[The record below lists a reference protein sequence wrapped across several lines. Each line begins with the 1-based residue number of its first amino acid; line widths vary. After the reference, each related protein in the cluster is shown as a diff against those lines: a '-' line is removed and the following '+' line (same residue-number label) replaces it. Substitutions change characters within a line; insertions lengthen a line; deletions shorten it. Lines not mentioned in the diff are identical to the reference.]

1 MITKQAWIIG
11 DVMKS
16 LYKIDPFHLLI
27 TSPPYNVGLDYGVY
41 KDNLPL
47 EEYIFNLTDL
57 FLNLSKLLAPGGHIC
72 INIANT
78 GRQPYTPKKDLLVC
92 SLLKVW
98 DLQYR
103 GEIIWDKQNMTSGT
117 AWGSWKSP
125 NCPSLRDHHEYILV
139 FRKEGD
145 RKGISDLTDKEF
157 IDLTNSIWK
166 VQPDSMNET
175 THPAP
180 YPLELAMRL
189 IKLYSFVGETVFD
202 PFLGTG
208 TTLRACRLLNR
219 NGAGFEINPGY
230 ERIIAHKS
238 LGNIPSLEMWD
249 DGEGQESRIR

>member
-1 MITKQAWIIG
+1 MITKQAWKIG
-11 DVMKS
+11 DAQK
-16 LYKIDPFHLLI
+16 LLHQFAPFHLVV
-27 TSPPYNVGLDYGVY
+27 TSPPYNVGIDYGVY
-41 KDNLPL
+41 KDDLPL
-47 EEYIFNLTDL
+47 DEYIFKLTNL
-57 FLNLSKLLAPGGHIC
+57 FLQISKPLVPGGHIC

-117 AWGSWKSP
+117 AWGSWKSA
-125 NCPSLRDHHEYILV
+125 NCPSLRDHHEYILI

-145 RKGISDLTDKEF
+145 RKGISDITDKEF
-157 IDLTNSIWK
+157 MDYTNSIWK
-166 VQPDSMNET
+166 VQADSMNET
-175 THPAP
+175 NHPAP

-219 NGAGFEINPGY
+219 NGAGCEINPAY
-230 ERIIAHKS
+230 EKIIEKKS
-238 LGNIPSLEMWD
+238 WGNIPSLESFAT
-249 DGEGQESRIR
+249 ESP